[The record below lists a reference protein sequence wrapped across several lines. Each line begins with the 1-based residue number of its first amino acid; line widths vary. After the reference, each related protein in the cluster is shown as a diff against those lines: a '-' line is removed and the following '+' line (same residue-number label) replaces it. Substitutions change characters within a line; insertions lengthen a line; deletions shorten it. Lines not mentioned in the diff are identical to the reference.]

1 MKAQIND
8 LRQERASIWE
18 QAKAL
23 NETALAAKRNFTA
36 EEQTQYDK
44 MMADMD
50 DKKAQIDRLE
60 AALKIDD
67 EFAASGGSGR
77 QFQASPK
84 SGKGSDNPRATDEYR
99 AAFERFLVDGISA
112 LSPDTIKAMASDPD
126 SQGGYLVTPQQF
138 VADLLKEVD
147 NMVFVRQFARGFQ
160 LRTAKSLGVPTLDG
174 DVDDA
179 DWTTELRTG
188 NETDITLG
196 KRELRPHPLAKRAKV
211 SNTLLRQ
218 TAGGAESLVRERL
231 SYKFGVTLEKAYMY
245 GDGNSK
251 PLGLF
256 VPSDNGIPT
265 SRDVVGTNT
274 ATTIKADT
282 LIDALY
288 ALKQSYQ
295 VNARWGF
302 HRDVLKEI
310 RKLKDGNGQY
320 LWAPGIAGG
329 QPDTIL
335 SKPFFQS
342 EYAPNDISTGK
353 YIGIIGD
360 FRYYWYVDALDLAIQ
375 RLVELYAETNQTGF
389 IGRYEGDGQPVM
401 GEAFV
406 RIKMG

>member
-1 MKAQIND
+1 MKAKINEM
-8 LRQERASIWE
+8 RQERAGIWE

-23 NETALAAKRNFTA
+23 NEKALNENRDFTA
-36 EEQTQYDK
+36 EEQAQYDK
-44 MMADMD
+44 MMSDMES
-50 DKKAQIDRLE
+50 KKNQIDRME
-60 AALKIDD
+60 AALRTD
-67 EFAASGGSGR
+67 EEMSASGGSQFR
-77 QFQASPK
+77 QPPSTGTERVNA
-84 SGKGSDNPRATDEYR
+84 RATPEYR

-112 LSPDTIKAMASDPD
+112 LSPETIKGMASDPD

-138 VADLLKEVD
+138 VTELLKEVD
-147 NMVFVRQFARGFQ
+147 NMVFIRQFARGFQ
-160 LRTAKSLGVPTLDG
+160 LKTAKSLGVPTLDG

-218 TAGGAESLVRERL
+218 TAGGAEALVRERL

-256 VPSDNGIPT
+256 VPSNDGIPT
-265 SRDVVGTNT
+265 SRDVVGANT
-274 ATTIKADT
+274 ATAIKADT

-288 ALKQSYQ
+288 GLKQNYQ
-295 VNARWGF
+295 GNARWGF

-310 RKLKDGNGQY
+310 RKLKDANGQY

-342 EYAPNDISTGK
+342 EYAPNDISAGK

-360 FRYYWYVDALDLAIQ
+360 FRYYWYVDALDFAIQ

-389 IGRYEGDGQPVM
+389 IGRYEGDGQPVL

>member
-1 MKAQIND
+1 MRAQITE
-8 LRQERASIWE
+8 LRQERAGIWE

-23 NETALAAKRNFTA
+23 NEKALTEKRDFTA
-36 EEQTQYDK
+36 DETAQYDK
-44 MMADMD
+44 MMSDMD
-50 DKKAQIDRLE
+50 SKAKQIERLE

-67 EFAASGGSGR
+67 EMKASGGSGR
-77 QFQASPK
+77 DFRPAPK
-84 SGKGSDNPRATDEYR
+84 AGGGKENPRATDEYR
-99 AAFERFLVDGISA
+99 AAFERFLTNGITSLSA
-112 LSPDTIKAMASDPD
+112 DEIKAMAADPD
-126 SQGGYLVTPQQF
+126 AEGGYLVTPQQM
-138 VADLLKEVD
+138 VAELLKEVD
-147 NMVFVRQFARGFQ
+147 NAVYIRQFARKFEV
-160 LRTAKSLGVPTLDG
+160 RTAKSLGVPTLDG

-179 DWTTELRTG
+179 DWTTELKTG
-188 NETDITLG
+188 NETDATTG
-196 KRELRPHPLAKRAKV
+196 KREFRPHPLAKRAKV
-211 SNTLLRQ
+211 SNTLLRL
-218 TAGGAESLVRERL
+218 TSGGAESLVRSRL
-231 SYKFGVTLEKAYMY
+231 SYKFGVTLEKAYMT
-245 GDGNSK
+245 GDGNAK

-256 VPSDNGIPT
+256 VPSNDGIPT

-274 ATTIKADT
+274 ATAIKADT

-288 ALKQSYQ
+288 SLKDAYQ
-295 VNARWGF
+295 ANARWGF

-310 RKLKDGNGQY
+310 RKLKDSNGQY

-353 YIGIIGD
+353 YVGIIGD
-360 FRYYWYVDALDLAIQ
+360 FQYYWYVDALDFAIQ

-401 GEAFV
+401 GEAFA